1 MSDTAQR
8 RAYLQA
14 MGIQAWVRRAGG
26 FPLAASE
33 TARDTAP
40 LATDGGA
47 PKAGEAVMDAVVDS
61 AAQPLAP
68 AARATTAPQLCAAAR
83 PVPVGPCAQDAH
95 TESSVTSRA
104 DVPTTTPPGTDI
116 RGLDWDALQAAVT
129 RCTACGL
136 HATRT
141 QTVFGTGN
149 HSADWMIVGEAPGA
163 DEDRQGEPFVGRA
176 GQLLNNMLRAI
187 GLQREQVYI
196 ANVIKCRPPNNRNPH
211 VDEVSRCLDYLQRQI
226 ALLKPRLILVV
237 GRVAAHSLLKVD
249 TPLGRL
255 RGQVHHF
262 CATPVVVTY
271 HPAYLLRTP
280 RDKAKS
286 WDDLRFARRL
296 AEGRDAGSGQT

>member
-1 MSDTAQR
+1 MSDVAQR

-14 MGIQAWVRRAGG
+14 MGIQAWVRRDGDSSRAAGK
-26 FPLAASE
+26 
-33 TARDTAP
+33 TAQDAVL
-40 LATDGGA
+40 LATDGETS
-47 PKAGEAVMDAVVDS
+47 KSDEEVMVRAVKP
-61 AAQPLAP
+61 QAP
-68 AARATTAPQLCAAAR
+68 AARETATPEACADGR
-83 PVPVGPCAQDAH
+83 PESVEPPAQDMRAEQPLVTPREEVPV
-95 TESSVTSRA
+95 TTSSGI
-104 DVPTTTPPGTDI
+104 DVS
-116 RGLDWDALQAAVT
+116 GLDLSALQAAVA

-136 HATRT
+136 HASRT

-149 HSADWMIVGEAPGA
+149 HTADWMIVGEAPGA

-187 GLQREQVYI
+187 GLPREQVYI

-211 VDEVSRCLDYLQRQI
+211 VDEVSQCLGYLQRQI
-226 ALLKPRLILVV
+226 ARVKPRLILVV
-237 GRVAAHSLLKVD
+237 GRVAAHGLLKVD

-255 RGQVHHF
+255 RGQVYRF
-262 CATPVVVTY
+262 CDTPVVVTY

-296 AEGRDAGSGQT
+296 VEGHDGGSGQT

>member
-1 MSDTAQR
+1 MSDAAQR
-8 RAYLQA
+8 RAYLLA
-14 MGIQAWVRRAGG
+14 MGIQAWVRRAGDFSLEAG
-26 FPLAASE
+26 E
-33 TARDTAP
+33 TERDTVP
-40 LATDGGA
+40 LATDGEA
-47 PKAGEAVMDAVVDS
+47 PKVGEAVMDAVVDN
-61 AAQPLAP
+61 AAKPLAP
-68 AARATTAPQLCAAAR
+68 AARETTAPQPCADAQ
-83 PVPVGPCAQDAH
+83 PVPVEPCAQDVHA
-95 TESSVTSRA
+95 ESPATSRE
-104 DVPTTTPPGTDI
+104 DVPASTPPGIDI
-116 RGLDWDALQAAVT
+116 SGLDWDALQAAVA

-141 QTVFGTGN
+141 QSVFGTGN
-149 HSADWMIVGEAPGA
+149 RSADWMIVGEAPGA

-211 VDEVSRCLDYLQRQI
+211 VDEVSQCLNYLQRQI
-226 ALLKPRLILVV
+226 ALVRPRLILVV

-262 CATPVVVTY
+262 CDTPVVVTY

-296 AEGRDAGSGQT
+296 AEGHDSGSGQT